1 METSLRIVR
10 VQDIILDE
18 EHLEWE
24 RCGQHDSIGTIL
36 YTEVDSPTPL
46 NEDYSELPFA
56 RPIFSSVT
64 AYPIKNEIVYLT
76 LGPDYNFNEEGAS
89 RDYYLP
95 PLGLQNHPTHNAL
108 PTQLSNDVP
117 TLTNEEIESGATVG
131 EDEKFVKLGRY
142 FKELEN
148 IRPLR
153 PYEGDTIVEGRY
165 GNSIRLGA
173 TTFNQLLHSNR
184 WSNEGEIGNPITI
197 IRNGQIGDEQKSS
210 FEHIIED
217 IDGDD
222 SSIYLT
228 SKQQLTGFTP
238 ASIYNLSFGANLELN
253 EQTVEPEP
261 VDEPMSEDVEEEV
274 TPTPPPPP
282 PPPPIEE
289 EEEPVEEI
297 VEYDDAPAENQAIFP
312 TDAIGDLPYE
322 NPESIDLDMVLGT
335 YDPPPI
341 HGNAEDTINVTQ
353 QHQLQSSG
361 AVKTENNPYG
371 FYYTK
376 QGPRGKITV
385 KDKNLETVYE
395 GNISSGTISELINE
409 AKAGLSIY

>member
-131 EDEKFVKLGRY
+131 EDEKFVKFGRY

-210 FEHIIED
+210 FEHVIED

-238 ASIYNLSFGANLELN
+238 ASIYNLSFGANLVLE
-253 EQTVEPEP
+253 T
-261 VDEPMSEDVEEEV
+261 
-274 TPTPPPPP
+274 T
-282 PPPPIEE
+282 
-289 EEEPVEEI
+289 EEPQRKQEPLDPTQGEDPILSSPVQETPMETQEEQEI
-297 VEYDDAPAENQAIFP
+297 AESETAEWDIAGTEGDNPIFP
-312 TDAIGDLPYE
+312 GDQLDLPESYIIPPGE
-322 NPESIDLDMVLGT
+322 NMDDNLG
-335 YDPPPI
+335 
-341 HGNAEDTINVTQ
+341 
-353 QHQLQSSG
+353 
-361 AVKTENNPYG
+361 
-371 FYYTK
+371 
-376 QGPRGKITV
+376 
-385 KDKNLETVYE
+385 
-395 GNISSGTISELINE
+395 
-409 AKAGLSIY
+409 

>member
-1 METSLRIVR
+1 MISRLEAVR
-10 VQDIILDE
+10 VQEVILDE
-18 EHLEWE
+18 NNDRYQSLGEF
-24 RCGQHDSIGTIL
+24 RAIGTIL
-36 YTEVDSPTPL
+36 YTRLDELTP
-46 NEDYSELPFA
+46 EDRVTKDLPYA
-56 RPIFSSVT
+56 RPIFSGFFQ
-64 AYPIKNEIVYLT
+64 YPTVNEIVYLVN
-76 LGPDYNFNEEGAS
+76 GPNFE
-89 RDYYLP
+89 YYDDDSTIPYYIP
-95 PLGLQNHPTHNAL
+95 PTRIHNHPLHNAFPNVL
-108 PTQLSNDVP
+108 ETGNEILS
-117 TLTNEEIESGATVG
+117 NEEIEAGAQASQN
-131 EDEKFVKLGRY
+131 EYQLYLGKY
-142 FKELEN
+142 FQELEN

-153 PYEGDTIVEGRY
+153 PYEGDTIIEGRY

-173 TTFNQLLHSNR
+173 TTFNNLPNKNR

-197 IRNGQIGDEQKSS
+197 IRNGQIGDERGES
-210 FEHIIED
+210 FEHILED
-217 IDGDD
+217 VDGDD
-222 SSIYLT
+222 SSIYLC
-228 SKQQLTGFTP
+228 SQQQLSDFTP
-238 ASIYNLSFGANLELN
+238 ASIYQLSFGANLELN

-297 VEYDDAPAENQAIFP
+297 AEYDDAPAENQAIFP

>member
-76 LGPDYNFNEEGAS
+76 LGPDYNFNEEGS
-89 RDYYLP
+89 SKDYYLP
-95 PLGLQNHPTHNAL
+95 PIGLQNHPTHNAL
-108 PTQLSNDVP
+108 PTQLANDIP
-117 TLTNEEIESGATVG
+117 TLTNEEIEAGATVS
-131 EDEKFVKLGRY
+131 EDEYFIKLGRY

-148 IRPLR
+148 VRPLR
-153 PYEGDTIVEGRY
+153 PYEGDVMIEGRY

-173 TTFNQLLHSNR
+173 TTYNQLLHNNR

-197 IRNGQIGDEQKSS
+197 IRNGQIGNEQGATY
-210 FEHIIED
+210 EHIIED

-238 ASIYNLSFGANLELN
+238 ASIYNLSFGANLVLESTN
-253 EQTVEPEP
+253 EPERKQQP
-261 VDEPMSEDVEEEV
+261 IGPDITED
-274 TPTPPPPP
+274 PILNS
-282 PPPPIEE
+282 PPIEIPLEEQIE
-289 EEEPVEEI
+289 EEIIEEDTAEWDI
-297 VEYDDAPAENQAIFP
+297 GGTEGDNPLFPGDDV
-312 TDAIGDLPYE
+312 DLPESYE
-322 NPESIDLDMVLGT
+322 VPEGEDIESILGNLPMGNIPSVSDQTDLD
-335 YDPPPI
+335 
-341 HGNAEDTINVTQ
+341 Q
-353 QHQLQSSG
+353 
-361 AVKTENNPYG
+361 
-371 FYYTK
+371 YT
-376 QGPRGKITV
+376 P
-385 KDKNLETVYE
+385 
-395 GNISSGTISELINE
+395 
-409 AKAGLSIY
+409 